1 MPRVRPRFVIGVD
14 EAGYGPN
21 LGPLVITAISFA
33 RSHEGDEA
41 DWQDRFRRKWRDAS
55 ETPVPL
61 PAIDDS
67 KRVYGSGRSLGPLET
82 VALAVVTLAQERT
95 SSSSG
100 EWRSAPSGR
109 CEVPS
114 SLERLCAALRASPS
128 WPPWHQSSP
137 MALPLEA
144 PSDHV
149 AAATEAWTEAE
160 RASGIRLVSVRSRVI
175 FPMEWNAGLAREPN
189 KASLLSSLS
198 LGLVKEAAAALPAEG
213 DIYVACDKHGGR
225 QHYLRF
231 LVEIWPG
238 ALLDVEWERP
248 ESSRYRTRVDG
259 RLAVIE
265 FRKGGESELPVALA
279 SMVSKYV
286 REVAMAE
293 FNAFWRR
300 HLPDVRPTA
309 GYPVDAARFRRETED
324 IRRALGITDDV
335 FWRTK

>member
-1 MPRVRPRFVIGVD
+1 M
-14 EAGYGPN
+14 
-21 LGPLVITAISFA
+21 
-33 RSHEGDEA
+33 
-41 DWQDRFRRKWRDAS
+41 
-55 ETPVPL
+55 
-61 PAIDDS
+61 
-67 KRVYGSGRSLGPLET
+67 
-82 VALAVVTLAQERT
+82 
-95 SSSSG
+95 
-100 EWRSAPSGR
+100 
-109 CEVPS
+109 
-114 SLERLCAALRASPS
+114 
-128 WPPWHQSSP
+128 
-137 MALPLEA
+137 
-144 PSDHV
+144 
-149 AAATEAWTEAE
+149 
-160 RASGIRLVSVRSRVI
+160 SVRSRVI
-175 FPMEWNAGLAREPN
+175 FPKEWNTRLAREPN
-189 KASLLSSLS
+189 KASLLSSFS
-198 LGLVKEAAAALPAEG
+198 LGLVKEAAAALPAES

-286 REVAMAE
+286 REVSMAE

-324 IRRALGITDDV
+324 VRRALGITDNV